1 MKPFFIALNSQN
13 TSGGIDI
20 NPENEPLLRAMN
32 RNMFYYYFCV
42 DIKDFIFQKPDPK
55 TNILHY
61 AILPKF
67 LCIKTY
73 YPCLTFYSMVF
84 KEITDYITGQRVA
97 IARYEKAVSE
107 GTLAKLTNLKFEFED
122 FRIEKMSTKGSHI
135 IVGLSK
141 AEIGKELPKEVG
153 ISSIGMSFKLP
164 VKV

>member
-1 MKPFFIALNSQN
+1 
-13 TSGGIDI
+13 
-20 NPENEPLLRAMN
+20 
-32 RNMFYYYFCV
+32 
-42 DIKDFIFQKPDPK
+42 
-55 TNILHY
+55 
-61 AILPKF
+61 
-67 LCIKTY
+67 
-73 YPCLTFYSMVF
+73 MVF

-164 VKV
+164 VEI